1 MIQLD
6 TTQILLVVAILL
18 AAYLCY
24 LKKSKE
30 NFRQSDFGQS
40 DAVTTLMAGANIAG
54 GVQKLPF
61 RFLRRQQDVGVRPA
75 SERFQLLGEQG
86 SPSGSAA
93 VFNKVFDES
102 KSFGQPAPKMAM
114 KKPAFKMA
122 MKKPAS
128 AMKNGMGL
136 SGEFMSAAGRKMSGV
151 PAEGFSYY

>member
-30 NFRQSDFGQS
+30 NFRQSD
-40 DAVTTLMAGANIAG
+40 AVTTLMAGRKAVEG
-54 GVQKLPF
+54 F
-61 RFLRRQQDVGVRPA
+61 RHRRRQTAAPLSVRPA
-75 SERFQLLGEQG
+75 EKFRQLGMAG
-86 SPSGSAA
+86 SPSGSAVA
-93 VFNKVFDES
+93 PVGVVFDQS
-102 KSFGQPAPKMAM
+102 KSFEGFKQTM
-114 KKPAFKMA
+114 KKPAA
-122 MKKPAS
+122 

-136 SGEFMSAAGRKMSGV
+136 SGEFMQAAGRKMSGL